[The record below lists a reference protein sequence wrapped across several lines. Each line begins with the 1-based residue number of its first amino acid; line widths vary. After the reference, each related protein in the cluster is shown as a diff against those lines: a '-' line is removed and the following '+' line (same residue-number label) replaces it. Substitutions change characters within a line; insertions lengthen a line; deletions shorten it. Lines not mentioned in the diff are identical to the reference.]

1 MKHLI
6 PVLFFFLVLY
16 FLPSGTNTF
25 SPAAEKTITVSVQ
38 GALKKD
44 VILRLPVYATVNDA
58 LDKVELEENA
68 DLSSVNRLTVLKDG
82 DVIVIP
88 KNGSAGKVSINTGTK
103 EELMRVNGI
112 GEGKAEAIIA
122 YREEH
127 GLFQCLE
134 DLMKIKGIKEKTFE
148 KLKDSLCL

>member
-1 MKHLI
+1 
-6 PVLFFFLVLY
+6 
-16 FLPSGTNTF
+16 
-25 SPAAEKTITVSVQ
+25 
-38 GALKKD
+38 
-44 VILRLPVYATVNDA
+44 
-58 LDKVELEENA
+58 
-68 DLSSVNRLTVLKDG
+68 
-82 DVIVIP
+82 
-88 KNGSAGKVSINTGTK
+88 